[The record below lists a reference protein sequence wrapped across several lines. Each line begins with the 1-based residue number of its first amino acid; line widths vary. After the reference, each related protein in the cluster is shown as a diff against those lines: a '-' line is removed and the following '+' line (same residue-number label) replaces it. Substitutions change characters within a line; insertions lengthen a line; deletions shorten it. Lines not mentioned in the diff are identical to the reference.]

1 MKRIFSFLLAAV
13 LMFGLVTVGTVPAKA
28 ASDFV
33 ISDECVQ
40 MIKDLEGFDK
50 YPRWDYSQW
59 TVGHGTRCPDEDLE
73 RYRKNGITYAEA
85 DTLLRKYAATFGKS
99 VNSFIDKHGLNYDQN
114 EFDAL
119 LLFTYNFGPAWML
132 REGSFRSGL
141 LQGVTGN
148 KFLYEIGQ
156 WCHVTGG
163 KILTNLIKRRLMEAN
178 MFLNGKYSRT
188 VPDNYCYVIYN
199 FEGGDGETDVQCYDS
214 NNPVSPYVIP
224 TRSGYTFAG
233 WYTAKSGGTKVTQL
247 NSSVRNMHLYARWV
261 EGENAEV
268 KDETPDNTVDESTK
282 IDPVKVTVNANG
294 VNIRK
299 GPGTNYPVAGVV
311 NKGKTMTITETKV
324 ATGYTWGKFDGG
336 WIALCFTNYE
346 SVKDQN
352 REEETTKPTEPEET
366 KPAPEENKGQTGT
379 VTGNYV
385 NVRKGPGTNYQVVGQ
400 RNKGDKVTILE
411 TKKVGS
417 VNWGR
422 MDAGWICMSYV
433 KLDPQ
438 TTTPAP
444 EETKP
449 TEPEETK
456 PTEPEETKPTEPE
469 QTKPTEPAPEENKGQ
484 SGTVTGNYVNVRKGP
499 GTSYKVVGQRNKG
512 DRVVILETKKV
523 GSTSWGRMDAGWICM
538 GYVKLDPQTT
548 TPAPEE
554 TKPTEPEE
562 TKPTEPEQT
571 KPAPEE
577 TTPTTQTGKVKVN
590 DYLRVRKGPGTNYA
604 VVAYLTNGTRV
615 TILETKGTWA
625 RIDKGWVSLNYIVL
639 DSKDTAEKEEPTTW
653 VGTVTADCLH
663 IRSGA
668 GTNYKIVGR
677 LYEGDKVTILET
689 KGTWGRISTGW
700 ISLSYVKK

>member
-13 LMFGLVTVGTVPAKA
+13 LMFGLVTVGTVPAA
-28 ASDFV
+28 AESSFV

-73 RYRKNGITYAEA
+73 RYRKNGITYDEA
-85 DTLLRKYAATFGKS
+85 DALLRQYAASFGKS

-132 REGSFRSGL
+132 KNGSFRASL
-141 LQGVTGN
+141 LDGATGN

-156 WCHVTGG
+156 WCHVSGG

-233 WYTAKSGGTKVTQL
+233 WYTSKTGGTKVTKL

-268 KDETPDNTVDESTK
+268 KDEAPDNTVEETTK
-282 IDPVKVTVNANG
+282 INPVKVTVKGNG
-294 VNIRK
+294 VNVRK
-299 GPGTNYPVAGVV
+299 GPGTNYPTCGVV
-311 NKGKTMTITETKV
+311 NKGKVLTITETKV
-324 ATGYTWGKFDGG
+324 ATGYTWGKYEGG

-346 SVKDQN
+346 SVKDN
-352 REEETTKPTEPEET
+352 GKEDNTTEPEPTEPQPTEPKPTDPQPTDPQPTEPKPTDPEKPAETVMGTVTGDAVRVRSGAGVDYKVVGYKNKGDRIEIYEIKKVGVGNWARIDGGWITMLYVELDGQDAESKPEET
-366 KPAPEENKGQTGT
+366 KGQTGS
-379 VTGNYV
+379 VTGNGV
-385 NVRKGPGTNYQVVGQ
+385 NVRSGPGTSYKIVGQ
-400 RNKGDKVTILE
+400 RNKGNKVTILE

-417 VNWGR
+417 VSWGR
-422 MDAGWICMSYV
+422 MSDGWICMSYV
-433 KLDPQ
+433 KLDSQ
-438 TTTPAP
+438 TTTPAPEQTQPTTPAP

-449 TEPEETK
+449 TT
-456 PTEPEETKPTEPE
+456 T
-469 QTKPTEPAPEENKGQ
+469 QT
-484 SGTVTGNYVNVRKGP
+484 GTVDVDEFLRVRKGP
-499 GTSYKVVGQRNKG
+499 GTSYAVVGYLNKG
-512 DRVVILETKKV
+512 D
-523 GSTSWGRMDAGWICM
+523 
-538 GYVKLDPQTT
+538 
-548 TPAPEE
+548 
-554 TKPTEPEE
+554 
-562 TKPTEPEQT
+562 
-571 KPAPEE
+571 
-577 TTPTTQTGKVKVN
+577 
-590 DYLRVRKGPGTNYA
+590 
-604 VVAYLTNGTRV
+604 RV
-615 TILETKGTWA
+615 TILETKGNWA
-625 RIDKGWVSLNYIVL
+625 RIDKGWVSLDYIVL
-639 DSKDTAEKEEPTTW
+639 DSEGSTEKEEPDTW
-653 VGTVTADCLH
+653 SGIITADCLH
-663 IRSGA
+663 IRAGA
-668 GTNYKIVGR
+668 GTSYKIVGR

-689 KGTWGRISTGW
+689 KGNWGRISSGW